1 MFHYF
6 YIFKIGWAATLV
18 STQLHYILAAI
29 MAFATLVL
37 NLMVRSQKKKKK
49 IEYEI
54 TVAC

>member
-1 MFHYF
+1 MFRYF

-18 STQLHYILAAI
+18 SKQLHPILAAI

-37 NLMVRSQKKKKK
+37 NLMVRSQKVKK